1 MATKA
6 ARLSCRY
13 LLQDISGSEGETAR
27 EDDRRFREHTAV
39 RLARAS
45 DCQETLGRVGSLR
58 QSPGLPVGG
67 PLTAGHDGQLVTQGN
82 REGRGLH
89 PFGLAAVCEPSAVR
103 RDKLGGYDA
112 SPW

>member
-1 MATKA
+1 MWF
-6 ARLSCRY
+6 CRY

-58 QSPGLPVGG
+58 QSPGLPVDG

-82 REGRGLH
+82 RDPEDSVQVTADLRGDLVV
-89 PFGLAAVCEPSAVR
+89 GLAADVTPKGS
-103 RDKLGGYDA
+103 L
-112 SPW
+112 